1 MKNIS
6 YREAKQI
13 SISDYLEK
21 LGYSPVYTRG
31 TNYWYCSPLR
41 EENHAS
47 FKVNT
52 KLNLWYDHGTGEGGT
67 MIDLGIR
74 LHQCSGE
81 ELLNKLSGESATFS
95 FHQHKPI
102 DHLNYSKPNKEK
114 EEEAKITITKASELK
129 SVALTS
135 YLSQRGISLE
145 TAKRY
150 CKEVSFSI
158 GDKSYSAIGFE
169 NRLGGYELRNNW
181 FKGSSSPK
189 DISFIGNGSNSV
201 CLLEGFM
208 DFLSLLE
215 LKDQVNPNANF
226 LVLNSVALLPRSLEI
241 LRAHQNVFLF
251 FDHDKAGRET
261 ADKLSA
267 SGIKFIDASGFY
279 KDFKDVNEY
288 LVSYEQGQEN
298 RQVRRR

>member
-13 SISDYLEK
+13 SISEYLKK
-21 LGYSPVYTRG
+21 LGFSPDYIRG
-31 TNYWYCSPLR
+31 GDYWYCSPLR
-41 EENHAS
+41 EEKHAS

-74 LHQCSGE
+74 LHECSVE
-81 ELLNKLSGESATFS
+81 ELLTKLSGDGVLFS
-95 FHQHKPI
+95 FQQHKRI
-102 DHLNYSKPNKEK
+102 DHSNYPKPNKE
-114 EEEAKITITKASELK
+114 EEGKIIIDKVAELK
-129 SVALTS
+129 SLALTS
-135 YLSQRGISLE
+135 YLNQRGISME

-150 CKEVSFSI
+150 CREVSFSI
-158 GDKSYSAIGFE
+158 NDKSYSAVGFE
-169 NRLGGYELRNNW
+169 NRSSGYELRNNW

-241 LRAHQNVFLF
+241 LRAHMNVFLF
-251 FDHDKAGRET
+251 LDHDKAGQET
-261 ADKLSA
+261 AEKLTACGIRFINA
-267 SGIKFIDASGFY
+267 SHFY
-279 KDFKDVNEY
+279 KDFKDVNEC
-288 LVSYEQGQEN
+288 LVSLQLGQEN